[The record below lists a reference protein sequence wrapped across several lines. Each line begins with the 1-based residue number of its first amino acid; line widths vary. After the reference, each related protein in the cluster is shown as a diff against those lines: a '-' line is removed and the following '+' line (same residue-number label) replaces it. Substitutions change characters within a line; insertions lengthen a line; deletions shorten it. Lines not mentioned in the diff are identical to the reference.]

1 MRRVTLPRTALASA
15 LVLAVVAAACGKTS
29 SGTVDAA
36 PKASATTASTVA
48 PTVPAVVWDQ
58 ATKDT
63 AISAGKAVMIKH
75 ECRRCHEIDDLPAAS
90 RPNGCTSC
98 HLWLKG
104 LKPDDKQ
111 YKDIVSKYGEP
122 IVQRYQRN
130 IVHLERVPD
139 LTGIGKRV
147 RADYIEKFLAEP
159 YDQRP
164 TLEESMFRH
173 KLTDAEIRSVARYFA
188 AMVDAPDPWTAGYV
202 APVVA
207 KPDAARIEEG
217 RKLFLGKGCV
227 ACHTY
232 GNVETGMTRETLEGA
247 RGANAL
253 APNLRFVK
261 DRTRLDA
268 IVTWIMA
275 PQSLAPKTTMPGSGA
290 TVGEAEAIRDF
301 LLYGDPQ
308 LKPAPATYEIKPPAI
323 LPRPVPY
330 AEMKEKVLGK
340 VCVHCHMNDYEK
352 DTGPGNHGGFGYA
365 GIGLAVRT
373 YETMVNGA
381 VGPDGKRYSIFLP
394 RPGETMPHVLV
405 VMLQRRIEEQRDH
418 VPAFADY
425 ERPSYPKGMLGMPIG
440 LPSMDDEAMSIL
452 ATWIAQ
458 GCKGPTAISGK
469 TGVNDGYL
477 VPDGPL
483 KKNEGCELRGPEKP
497 RPAWAFDQK

>member
-1 MRRVTLPRTALASA
+1 MAFAA
-15 LVLAVVAAACGKTS
+15 VAAACGKTN
-29 SGTVDAA
+29 SGAADAA
-36 PKASATTASTVA
+36 PKASASTASTVA
-48 PTVPAVVWDQ
+48 PPVPTVTWEA
-58 ATKDT
+58 ATKEK
-63 AISAGKAVMIKH
+63 AIADGKAVMIKH

-98 HLWLKG
+98 HLWLSG

-122 IVQRYQRN
+122 IIQRYQRN

-139 LTGIGKRV
+139 LTGVGKRV
-147 RADYIEKFLAEP
+147 RAEYIDSFLHEP

-173 KLTDAEIRSVARYFA
+173 KLTDAEIRQVARYFA
-188 AMVDAPDPWTAGYV
+188 AIADAPDPWAPGWV
-202 APVVA
+202 APTAPA
-207 KPDAARIEEG
+207 KPDAARLEEG
-217 RKLFLGKGCV
+217 KKLFLGKGCV

-232 GNVETGMTRETLEGA
+232 GNLATGMTRETLEAA
-247 RGANAL
+247 RAANAL
-253 APNLRFVK
+253 APNLRFAK
-261 DRTRLDA
+261 DRTRSDV
-268 IVTWIMA
+268 IVSWLMA
-275 PQSLAPKTTMPGSGA
+275 PQAITPKTTMPASGL
-290 TVGEAEAIRDF
+290 TVGEAEAIRDYLWF
-301 LLYGDPQ
+301 GDPE
-308 LKPAPATYEIKPPAI
+308 LKPAPATYELKPPA
-323 LPRPVPY
+323 LLERPVPY

-365 GIGLAVRT
+365 GIGLALRT
-373 YETMVNGA
+373 YESMVNGA
-381 VGPDGKRYSIFLP
+381 VGPDGKRYSIFQP
-394 RPGETMPHVLV
+394 RPGEAMPHVLV

-418 VPAFADY
+418 VPAFGDY

-440 LPSMDDEAMSIL
+440 LPSMDDDAMSIL

-458 GCKGPTAISGK
+458 GCKGPTAV
-469 TGVNDGYL
+469 TGRPEVNDGYL

-497 RPAWAFDQK
+497 RPAWAWDKDKK